1 MISKG
6 IIFIIIFDLVLD
18 HAIREEF
25 LSPAPSLGKPLFS
38 GEGFILVQ
46 PDMQER
52 CKFVTI
58 VRGAFKTNSGK
69 SWDFAPTSLTPFL
82 PEHWDSP
89 KYFKKVPINCIEIQV
104 KGELAVKSKEISK
117 IKQMTKC
124 IIGQVKGKKFC
135 KKLLFILHR
144 QRRMCG
150 EQWPGIIINN
160 HSHLNH
166 TCNASLQWFH

>member
-1 MISKG
+1 MNYEKG

-82 PEHWDSP
+82 PEH
-89 KYFKKVPINCIEIQV
+89 
-104 KGELAVKSKEISK
+104 
-117 IKQMTKC
+117 
-124 IIGQVKGKKFC
+124 
-135 KKLLFILHR
+135 
-144 QRRMCG
+144 
-150 EQWPGIIINN
+150 
-160 HSHLNH
+160 
-166 TCNASLQWFH
+166 